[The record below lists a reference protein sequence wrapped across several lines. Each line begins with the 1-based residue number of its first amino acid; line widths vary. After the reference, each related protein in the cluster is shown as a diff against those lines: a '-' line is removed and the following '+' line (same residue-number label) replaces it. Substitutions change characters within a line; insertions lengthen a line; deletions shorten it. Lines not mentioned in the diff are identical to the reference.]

1 MRLKKQLMDEKEM
14 DRTLTRIAHEIIEK
28 NKGVEEL
35 CLIGIMRRGDVLAK
49 RIAHKL
55 KEIEKREI
63 PVGAL
68 DITLYRD
75 DLSVISPAPIV
86 RKTEIPCDIQDKK
99 IIIVDD
105 VIFTGRTVRAAI
117 DALMDFGR
125 PKAIQLAVL
134 IDRGHRE
141 LPIHPDYVGRVIP
154 TSKDENI
161 VVLLKEVDGLD
172 AVGISE

>member
-1 MRLKKQLMDEKEM
+1 MKLKKQLMDEKEI

-28 NKGVEEL
+28 NKGVENL

-55 KEIEKREI
+55 KEIEGKDI

-75 DLSVISPAPIV
+75 DLSVLSSAPIV
-86 RKTEIPCDIQDKK
+86 RKTEIPCNINDKRVV
-99 IIIVDD
+99 IVDD
-105 VIFTGRTVRAAI
+105 VIFTGRTARAAI
-117 DALMDFGR
+117 DALIDFGR
-125 PKAIQLAVL
+125 PKVIQLAVL

-141 LPIHPDYVGRVIP
+141 LPIHPDYVGKIIP
-154 TSKDENI
+154 TSRDENI
-161 VVLLKEVDGLD
+161 VVLLKEVDGIE